1 MMRLR
6 LRTKL
11 TLSTALL
18 TLAVVASL
26 SAVYVAR
33 LTSLVIREANER
45 AGFFTKL
52 VFLQA
57 QHALSD
63 AAAQG
68 RRPDSDSPQGV
79 HEYVLRAFDQNPGL
93 ASVIDA
99 ALGYSQTIYE
109 VTIVDHD
116 GVALVSSDS
125 SLLGRPVLRR
135 TSLEN
140 LARSGFFRQM
150 LVLYGPPRVYEVSFA
165 FNLNREPFGEVR
177 VGLSSVLLRAEI
189 SPALRS
195 AGLVVLGALI
205 VSTLLAGVVSGF
217 MLAPLTTISAQLD
230 RISAGQYDPSPGQV
244 PVFEE
249 GGDELRQVS
258 QKISQVGQQLRGVHE
273 IFTTMRE
280 NLNQVMAGLED
291 GLLLFTS
298 DSRAVM
304 VSPAAEKFL
313 GAPSDQFLGRCA
325 PDIFPPGHPLR
336 HALQLDGDGLHPV
349 AAAEAE
355 VPTPEGP
362 KRVGV
367 SVQVIAEKGTRM
379 ALVTLRDL
387 DSLERID
394 TQLQVAER
402 LSSIT
407 RVTAGVAH
415 EFKNPLNSMRLWLE
429 TLKEALPKDQ
439 ELPKQALEVLD
450 NEIDRL
456 DNVVKR
462 FLTFTRPVEVRL
474 EETQLADILKEV
486 LNVARPQLERA
497 KVQSATLLPT
507 DVPPVNVDRQLIKQA
522 IQNLVLNAVEAM
534 PNGGKLSVV
543 LSRRGDMA
551 EIAIGD
557 TGAGIPSEH
566 RARVFQLFFTTRPG
580 GSGIGLADTFRF
592 IQLHNGSID
601 FNSEVGRG
609 TTFRIELPLAL

>member
-116 GVALVSSDS
+116 GIALVSSDS

-135 TSLEN
+135 TSLDN

-244 PVFEE
+244 PVFEG

-304 VSPAAEKFL
+304 VSPAAQKFL

-379 ALVTLRDL
+379 ALVTLRDQRHPRSFFRNHL
-387 DSLERID
+387 HAYAHALRAFRRGHFGLGRRHRMQPIAIELQRMAQRMAGREDIGRAASQKLIGGRPEKLLGRRTHHHGARVAGKQQQTVFEAGHHLIQILAHGGENFVNPA
-394 TQLQVAER
+394 QL
-402 LSSIT
+402 
-407 RVTAGVAH
+407 
-415 EFKNPLNSMRLWLE
+415 
-429 TLKEALPKDQ
+429 
-439 ELPKQALEVLD
+439 
-450 NEIDRL
+450 
-456 DNVVKR
+456 
-462 FLTFTRPVEVRL
+462 
-474 EETQLADILKEV
+474 LADLRNLLAHLAEFIPALLEDRDLPGRRIV
-486 LNVARPQLERA
+486 LPRG
-497 KVQSATLLPT
+497 
-507 DVPPVNVDRQLIKQA
+507 
-522 IQNLVLNAVEAM
+522 NAVQ
-534 PNGGKLSVV
+534 L
-543 LSRRGDMA
+543 RGD
-551 EIAIGD
+551 GRQ
-557 TGAGIPSEH
+557 GREH
-566 RARVFQLFFTTRPG
+566 EAADNPG
-580 GSGIGLADTFRF
+580 KKR
-592 IQLHNGSID
+592 
-601 FNSEVGRG
+601 
-609 TTFRIELPLAL
+609 